1 MRRQETP
8 NGGRAIEP
16 HVIRL
21 KCDLESHFS
30 CSENITSSESSRV
43 RSVDGAENVTSTNQ
57 GVTRRQDIAWTTG
70 RGLSL
75 SLFAE
80 TSFSSRLGGLCT
92 VPSSGVDRRSEST
105 HDGGPSR
112 DPRKRSQQVDRSS
125 RRPSEASPKE
135 KHLPRERGVAGE
147 ASGLDNPEQ

>member
-1 MRRQETP
+1 MP
-8 NGGRAIEP
+8 KGGRAIEP

-21 KCDLESHFS
+21 RHELESHFS

-43 RSVDGAENVTSTNQ
+43 RSADGAENVTSTSQ
-57 GVTRRQDIAWTTG
+57 GVTRYDDISRTKG

-92 VPSSGVDRRSEST
+92 VPSSDDDRR
-105 HDGGPSR
+105 
-112 DPRKRSQQVDRSS
+112 
-125 RRPSEASPKE
+125 
-135 KHLPRERGVAGE
+135 
-147 ASGLDNPEQ
+147 